1 MVTRKV
7 YSIHENWLDNI
18 FGEYAPTD
26 DDIRMVEH
34 IIGTN
39 LPDDI
44 DWSGDE
50 LFATGEY
57 DYSYDEAGEIWQ
69 AAVQKAYEVICSM

>member
-1 MVTRKV
+1 MITRKV

-26 DDIRMVEH
+26 DDIRMVEY

-39 LPDDI
+39 LSDDI

-57 DYSYDEAGEIWQ
+57 DYSYDEAEEIWES
-69 AAVQKAYEVICSM
+69 AVQKAYEVICSM